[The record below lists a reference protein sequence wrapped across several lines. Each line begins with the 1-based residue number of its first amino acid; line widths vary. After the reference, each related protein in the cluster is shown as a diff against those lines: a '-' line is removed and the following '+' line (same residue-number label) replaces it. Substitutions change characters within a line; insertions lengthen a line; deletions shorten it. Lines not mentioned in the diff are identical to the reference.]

1 MDITSQEIESIVRKV
16 ISGIDQGSSQ
26 STQSAYAQPQQA
38 SFGQSIGVSAIPS
51 YTQRQAQANAMKQ
64 GGMQSAAV
72 QSSIP
77 AASPAVKAPGRSED
91 GVFDNVEDAI
101 EAAYKAQRE
110 WINNY
115 KVEDRQRVIEA
126 IRRWSRTHIE
136 EWCLKIVAETGMGR
150 YEDKVAKHLAV
161 INKTPGTECLTTHAL
176 TGDNGLM
183 LEEYGPFG
191 VIAAITP
198 TTNPTETIINNS
210 ISMIAG
216 GNSVVFNVHPRAKKV
231 CAECLQVINKA
242 IVDAGGPENLVTMT
256 KEPTMDNVDK
266 LAASPKIRMMVGTG
280 GMGMVN
286 ALLRSGKKCIG
297 AGEGNPPVIVDETA
311 DIELAGRKIYEGA
324 SFDNNIVCFAEK
336 EVFAVESVYDGL
348 IYELKKN
355 GAYLVNAQQA
365 EQLTKLCVKPK
376 KSGNGYEP
384 NKDFVGKNASE
395 ILLQIGVSAPESCRL
410 VIMETE
416 AEHPFVLCEQ
426 LMPVLPIVK
435 VRDFE
440 EAVRQAVKAER
451 GNRHTA
457 SMYSKNVD
465 HMTVFAKAIE
475 TTIFVKNSATKA
487 GLGIG
492 GEGHCTM
499 TIAGPT
505 GEGITDA
512 RSFCRKRRCVLAEG
526 GLRIV

>member
-1 MDITSQEIESIVRKV
+1 MDISSQEIESIVRKV
-16 ISGIDQGSSQ
+16 LSGIEQNNAAAAPVQ
-26 STQSAYAQPQQA
+26 QTAAPAPAYKAEAPQ
-38 SFGQSIGVSAIPS
+38 
-51 YTQRQAQANAMKQ
+51 
-64 GGMQSAAV
+64 
-72 QSSIP
+72 P
-77 AASPAVKAPGRSED
+77 AAGYGVKTAVPGTSEL
-91 GVFDNVEDAI
+91 GVFENVEDAI
-101 EAAYKAQRE
+101 EAAYRAQRE
-110 WINNY
+110 WITNY
-115 KVEDRQRVIEA
+115 KIEDRQRIIEA

-136 EWCLKIVAETGMGR
+136 DWCRKIVEETGMGR
-150 YEDKVAKHLAV
+150 YEDKVDKHLAV
-161 INKTPGTECLTTHAL
+161 INKTPGTECLTTYAL
-176 TGDNGLM
+176 SGDNGLM

-216 GNSVVFNVHPRAKKV
+216 GNSVIFNVHPRAKKV

-242 IVDAGGPENLVTMT
+242 IIDAGGPADLVTMT
-256 KEPTMDNVDK
+256 REPTMDNVDK

-286 ALLRSGKKCIG
+286 ALLHSGKKCIG

-311 DIELAGRKIYEGA
+311 DVVLAGRKIYEGA

-336 EVFAVESVYDGL
+336 EVFAVEDIYDGL
-348 IYELKKN
+348 IYELRKN
-355 GAYLVNAQQA
+355 GAFLVNAQQA
-365 EQLTKLCVKPK
+365 EQLTKLCIK
-376 KSGNGYEP
+376 KKAKGDGYEP
-384 NKDFVGKNASE
+384 NKDWVGKNASE
-395 ILLQIGVSAPESCRL
+395 ILRQIGVQAPDTCRL
-410 VIMETE
+410 AIMEVG
-416 AEHPFVLCEQ
+416 ADHPFVLCEQ

-435 VRDFE
+435 VRSFE
-440 EAVRQAVKAER
+440 EAVELAVKAER